1 MPCDILMIHSR
12 SLRPKCLE
20 PLSVAF
26 ASRIPQ
32 ASQSA
37 CKSIRTRSNSNKL
50 QYCPTP
56 LSACATNP
64 SIRLPSPAPGHHC
77 HRQHQH
83 PPTSIHPPI
92 HPSSHASIHPRGPP
106 ACAIVACFTAS
117 QEPEH
122 TCRSLLHLGNIPV
135 CGTVGASRSRDARS
149 PTADRTNSSVAPL
162 ALLYKA

>member
-1 MPCDILMIHSR
+1 MIHSR

-26 ASRIPQ
+26 VASRIPQ
-32 ASQSA
+32 ASRSA
-37 CKSIRTRSNSNKL
+37 YHFIRTRSNNL

-64 SIRLPSPAPGHHC
+64 PIRLPSPAPGHHC

-83 PPTSIHPPI
+83 PPTSIHLPIHPPI

-162 ALLYKA
+162 ALFCKA